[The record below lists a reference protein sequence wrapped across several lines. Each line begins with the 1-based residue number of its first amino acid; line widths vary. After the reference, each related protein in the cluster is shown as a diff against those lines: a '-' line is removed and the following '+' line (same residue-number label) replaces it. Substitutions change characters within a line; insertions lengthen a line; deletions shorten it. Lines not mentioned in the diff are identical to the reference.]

1 MCAECG
7 CYGSVN
13 PYGVGGREVSSKPTE
28 VSLKKVTV
36 IPGAYHKDT
45 SLETEDYD

>member
-7 CYGSVN
+7 CYGAVE

-28 VSLKKVTV
+28 ASLNKVTV
-36 IPGAYHKDT
+36 QPGMYHKNNM
-45 SLETEDYD
+45 EMENE

>member
-28 VSLKKVTV
+28 ASLKKVTV
-36 IPGAYHKDT
+36 QPGVYHKNDT
-45 SLETEDYD
+45 EIEDD

>member
-13 PYGVGGREVSSKPTE
+13 PYGVGGREVNSMPPKAN
-28 VSLKKVTV
+28 LKKVTV
-36 IPGAYHKDT
+36 QPGVYHENDT
-45 SLETEDYD
+45 EIEDD

>member
-28 VSLKKVTV
+28 ASLKKVTV
-36 IPGAYHKDT
+36 IPGAYHKNDT
-45 SLETEDYD
+45 EIEDD

>member
-13 PYGVGGREVSSKPTE
+13 PYGVGGREVGSKPTE
-28 VSLKKVTV
+28 ASLKKVTV
-36 IPGAYHKDT
+36 QPGVYHKN
-45 SLETEDYD
+45 ETEIEDD